1 MKKNLVYLLLVA
13 TTLFGCQPNQ
23 DTEANETSPEAA
35 IQAPINGTFN
45 ILAVYPHNASSF
57 TQGLIWHNNTIYE
70 GTGLTNQSKL
80 LKIDLSTGKAI
91 QTSSMADSL
100 FGEGITVYKNKIYQL
115 TWQNHKV
122 FVYDAN
128 TFKKEKEFNWNY
140 EGWGITHFN
149 NQLIIS
155 TGSSNLYFVNP
166 ANLAIEKTLGV
177 YDNNGYIASLNELE
191 MIEGKIYANVWGE
204 NKIIA
209 INPGTGQVEK
219 QFDFTNILQK
229 TNQPITTETNVLN
242 GIAYDSVSKA
252 TYITGKNWPAIFK
265 VALQ

>member
-1 MKKNLVYLLLVA
+1 
-13 TTLFGCQPNQ
+13 
-23 DTEANETSPEAA
+23 
-35 IQAPINGTFN
+35 
-45 ILAVYPHNASSF
+45 
-57 TQGLIWHNNTIYE
+57 
-70 GTGLTNQSKL
+70 
-80 LKIDLSTGKAI
+80 
-91 QTSSMADSL
+91 
-100 FGEGITVYKNKIYQL
+100 
-115 TWQNHKV
+115 V

-140 EGWGITHFN
+140 EGWGITHYN

-155 TGSSNLYFVNP
+155 TGTSNLYFVNP
-166 ANLAIEKTLGV
+166 TTLAIEKTLGV

-242 GIAYDSVSKA
+242 GIAYDSVTKA
-252 TYITGKNWPAIFK
+252 AYITGKNWPAIFK
-265 VALQ
+265 VTLQ

>member
-1 MKKNLVYLLLVA
+1 MLFSDVPGQHSVKEKLIGLVGNNRLSHALLFLGKEGSGALQLAMAFSQYILCEKN
-13 TTLFGCQPNQ
+13 NQ
-23 DTEANETSPEAA
+23 
-35 IQAPINGTFN
+35 
-45 ILAVYPHNASSF
+45 Y
-57 TQGLIWHNNTIYE
+57 
-70 GTGLTNQSKL
+70 SKT
-80 LKIDLSTGKAI
+80 KT
-91 QTSSMADSL
+91 DSL
-100 FGEGITVYKNKIYQL
+100 FGEGIAVYNNKIYQL

-166 ANLAIEKTLGV
+166 STLAIEKTLGV

-209 INPGTGQVEK
+209 INPASGQVEK

-229 TNQPITTETNVLN
+229 TNQTITTETNVLN

-265 VALQ
+265 VTLQ